1 MAESSI
7 EKKTEEFLK
16 NTITSLG
23 YELYDVEYIKEGKEY
38 HLCIYIDK
46 IGGIDINDCE
56 RVNDAINPI
65 LDEADYI
72 KEQYFLEVSSPG
84 IERVLKKDKHLQA
97 NINSKVSIKLFKPLE
112 SQKQFIG
119 ELKMFDDKTIKLKID
134 EKLIEIERTNIAQIR
149 KPLIFTFVFL

>member
-56 RVNDAINPI
+56 RVK
-65 LDEADYI
+65 DYI
-72 KEQYFLEVSSPG
+72 KEQYFLEVSSAG
-84 IERVLKKDKHLQA
+84 LEKKLRKKEHFEKQIGNKIEVNLY
-97 NINSKVSIKLFKPLE
+97 S
-112 SQKQFIG
+112 
-119 ELKMFDDKTIKLKID
+119 KID
-134 EKLIEIERTNIAQIR
+134 NKKNLQGILKEYNDKFLLLEVDGKNIEIDFEQVANAKT
-149 KPLIFTFVFL
+149 VFDW

>member
-134 EKLIEIERTNIAQIR
+134 EKLIEIERTNIAQI
-149 KPLIFTFVFL
+149 KTVFDWN

>member
-46 IGGIDINDCE
+46 IGITLSLG
-56 RVNDAINPI
+56 
-65 LDEADYI
+65 L
-72 KEQYFLEVSSPG
+72 
-84 IERVLKKDKHLQA
+84 
-97 NINSKVSIKLFKPLE
+97 
-112 SQKQFIG
+112 
-119 ELKMFDDKTIKLKID
+119 
-134 EKLIEIERTNIAQIR
+134 
-149 KPLIFTFVFL
+149 